1 MTMIDADTLRL
12 VEAAVRLGAVI
23 WQWLTDEAHE
33 QPISASMT
41 ALVLLIDT
49 RPAVRAE
56 LVDRCNANAVLRQQL
71 LDLCD
76 AYRDHFPPL
85 VTLEKEISHATR

>member
-1 MTMIDADTLRL
+1 MNEETLRIL
-12 VEAAVRLGAVI
+12 EAALRLAAVI

-49 RPAVRAE
+49 KPAVRAE
-56 LVDRCNANAVLRQQL
+56 LVDRCNANGVLRQQL

-76 AYRDHFPPL
+76 AYRDHFPSL
-85 VTLEKEISHATR
+85 VTLEQEISNAAR

>member
-1 MTMIDADTLRL
+1 MNEETLRIL
-12 VEAAVRLGAVI
+12 EAALRLAAVI

-49 RPAVRAE
+49 KPAVRAE
-56 LVDRCNANAVLRQQL
+56 LVDRCNANGVLRQQL

-76 AYRDHFPPL
+76 AYRDHYPSL
-85 VTLEKEISHATR
+85 VTLEQEISNAAR

>member
-1 MTMIDADTLRL
+1 MTEETLRL
-12 VEAAVRLGAVI
+12 VEASLRLAAVI

-41 ALVLLIDT
+41 ALVVLIDT
-49 RPAVRAE
+49 KPGVRAE
-56 LVDRCNANAVLRQQL
+56 LVDRCRANAVLRQQL

-76 AYRDHFPPL
+76 AYRDHFPSL
-85 VTLEKEISHATR
+85 VTLKQEISHAAR

>member
-1 MTMIDADTLRL
+1 MNEETLRIL
-12 VEAAVRLGAVI
+12 EAALRLAAVI

-49 RPAVRAE
+49 KPGVRAE
-56 LVDRCNANAVLRQQL
+56 LIDRCRANAVLRQQL

-76 AYRDHFPPL
+76 AYCDHFPSL
-85 VTLEKEISHATR
+85 AGLEQEINHGAR

>member
-1 MTMIDADTLRL
+1 MIDADTLKL

-23 WQWLTDEAHE
+23 WQWLTDESHE

-76 AYRDHFPPL
+76 AYRDHFPSL

>member
-1 MTMIDADTLRL
+1 MNEETLRIL
-12 VEAAVRLGAVI
+12 EAALRLAAVI

-41 ALVLLIDT
+41 ALVVLIDT
-49 RPAVRAE
+49 KPGVRAE

-76 AYRDHFPPL
+76 AYRDHFPSL
-85 VTLEKEISHATR
+85 VTLEQEIRHAAR